1 MPATAKRAARVCCA
15 PMLTG
20 RRIHVCVG
28 GGIAAYKAV
37 ELVRALQQAGATVQ
51 VAMTPNAQAFV
62 GPLTFQAIT
71 HAPVL
76 TRTLDASEE
85 MAIGHIEFAQG
96 CDALVVAPATANLIG
111 KAANGIGDEVVS
123 TVLLAANVPVIAAPA
138 MNTAMWFN
146 PAVQRNLEALRGFGW
161 HLVEPESG
169 ELACGTVG
177 PGRLPPPAEIVAAVV
192 RALTPPAPGPLAGR
206 VVVVSAGPTREHFDP
221 VRFLSNPSTGRMGFA
236 IAEAAAQAGA
246 RVVLVH
252 GPVELAPPPGVEVVG
267 VTSALELQAAVQAAA
282 READAVV
289 MSAAVSDWRPAV
301 YLAEKEHKSGD
312 SKSLEF
318 LRNPD
323 ILAGL
328 GAARATSA
336 NPRRPVL
343 VGFAAET
350 GDPIESARGKLAR
363 KQVDLIVA
371 NDVLAPGAGFK
382 VATNRVWLV
391 SHAGEEALELQAKT
405 TIATRLVAWIAERLA

>member
-1 MPATAKRAARVCCA
+1 
-15 PMLTG
+15 MLTG

-37 ELVRALQQAGATVQ
+37 ELVRALQQAGAVVQ

-96 CDALVVAPATANLIG
+96 CDALVVAPATANLLG

-123 TVLLAANVPVIAAPA
+123 TVLLAANVPIIAAPA

-146 PAVQRNLEALRGFGW
+146 PAVQRNLETLRGFGW

-169 ELACGTVG
+169 QLACGTVG
-177 PGRLPPPAEIVAAVV
+177 PGRLPPAAEVVAAVV
-192 RALTPPAPGPLAGR
+192 QALAIGVSSGVPSPPGRLAGR
-206 VVVVSAGPTREHFDP
+206 TVVVSAGPTREHFDP

-236 IAEAAAQAGA
+236 IAEAAARAGA

-252 GPVELAPPPGVEVVG
+252 GPVEIAAPAGVEAIA
-267 VTSALELQAAVQAAA
+267 VTSALEMQAAVQRAA
-282 READAVV
+282 EGADAIV

-301 YLAEKEHKSGD
+301 YLAEKEHKSGE
-312 SKSLEF
+312 SKSVEF
-318 LRNPD
+318 VRNPD

-328 GAARATSA
+328 GAARAASA
-336 NPRRPVL
+336 TPRRPVL

-350 GDPIESARGKLAR
+350 GDPIASARGKRAR

-371 NDVLAPGAGFK
+371 NDVLAPGAGFQ
-382 VATNRVWLV
+382 VSTNQVWLV
-391 SHAGEEALELQAKT
+391 SAEEARAMPLQSKA
-405 TIATRLVAWIAERLA
+405 TIGEQLVEWLAERLEAS

>member
-1 MPATAKRAARVCCA
+1 
-15 PMLTG
+15 MLTG

-37 ELVRALQQAGATVQ
+37 ELVRALQKAGATVQ

-85 MAIGHIEFAQG
+85 LAIGHIEFAQG
-96 CDALVVAPATANLIG
+96 CDALVVAPATANLLG
-111 KAANGIGDEVVS
+111 KAANGIGDEIVS
-123 TVLLAANVPVIAAPA
+123 TALLAANVPVIAAPA
-138 MNTAMWFN
+138 MNTSMWFN

-161 HLVEPESG
+161 HLVEPDSG

-177 PGRLPPPAEIVAAVV
+177 PGRLPPPADLVAAVV
-192 RALTPPAPGPLAGR
+192 RALAPRPLAGR
-206 VVVVSAGPTREHFDP
+206 TVVVSAGPTREHFDP

-236 IAEAAAQAGA
+236 IAEAAARAGA

-252 GPVELAPPPGVEVVG
+252 GPVEISAPAGVEAMG
-267 VTSALELQAAVQAAA
+267 VTSALEMQAAMQAAA
-282 READAVV
+282 QSADAVV

-301 YLAEKEHKSGD
+301 FQAEKEHKSGE
-312 SKSLEF
+312 SKSVEF

-328 GAARATSA
+328 GATRAASLT
-336 NPRRPVL
+336 PHHPVL

-350 GDPIESARGKLAR
+350 GDPIASARGKLAR

-371 NDVLAPGAGFK
+371 NDVLAPGAGFGTP
-382 VATNRVWLV
+382 TNRVWLV
-391 SHAGEEALELQAKT
+391 SAAGEEALELQAKT
-405 TIATRLVAWIAERLA
+405 TIAVRLVAWITERLALGGRA